1 MRSHTH
7 PNNSSVMTSGSTKVN
22 NAVTRKTES
31 CIRNGIAARDDA
43 VSLWSYIPDKTAT
56 THVPHVP
63 SPPQF
68 PVWNGES
75 NLDVRSSYIL
85 MFWLFNAVRR
95 LAPIPERT
103 VKLPALSPDE
113 SVKNQIIEVSEHKIN
128 GNSLRMMSEKTSS
141 KILFWLNLS
150 LFQFNTLYFI

>member
-1 MRSHTH
+1 
-7 PNNSSVMTSGSTKVN
+7 
-22 NAVTRKTES
+22 
-31 CIRNGIAARDDA
+31 
-43 VSLWSYIPDKTAT
+43 
-56 THVPHVP
+56 
-63 SPPQF
+63 
-68 PVWNGES
+68 
-75 NLDVRSSYIL
+75 

-141 KILFWLNLS
+141 KILF
-150 LFQFNTLYFI
+150 